1 MAMNRQARRMAQK
14 QGYLDEDGEQIAQK
28 RQQPQPQGPAEERTP
43 PGEFIK
49 EVRSEM
55 KKVAWPNRDE
65 VINYSLIVLAVVVL
79 LTAFIAALDYA
90 FGEGILAL
98 FGR

>member
-1 MAMNRQARRMAQK
+1 MAQK
-14 QGYLDEDGEQIAQK
+14 QGYLDEDGEQVAQK
-28 RQQPQPQGPAEERTP
+28 RQAPQPQGPSEERTP

-55 KKVAWPNRDE
+55 KKVAWPSRDE

-79 LTAFIAALDYA
+79 LTAFVAGLDYA

-98 FGR
+98 FGRE